1 MKLSELATHS
11 ETSTTTLKHWIRV
24 GILPPGQLKNATTAV
39 YEQRHVERARL
50 IVVLRD
56 VYGASTTAIRALTDL
71 IDAGASTLDV
81 MNACQTFVLGAP
93 EDLASDPAYAE
104 YRERTYE
111 LMRQRDWRGYPGA
124 AERGLAH
131 ALAQAAEVGLDY
143 DVETLMEY
151 ADALEP
157 FAQRNVAVLG
167 PTGSPD
173 EVARRMLLAVN
184 ARARQLVAVSSLAHA
199 AASVRS
205 AIARGAAPPDLA
217 APPAAPVRDPAE
229 FAAGA

>member
-1 MKLSELATHS
+1 MKLSELADQS
-11 ETSTTTLKHWIRV
+11 ATSTTTLKHWIRV
-24 GILPPGQLKNATTAV
+24 GILPPGELKNTTTAI
-39 YEQRHVERARL
+39 YDQRHVDRAKL
-50 IVVLRD
+50 ILVLRD
-56 VYGASTTAIRALTDL
+56 VYEASTTAIRALTDL
-71 IDAGASTLDV
+71 IDTEGTTTLDV
-81 MNACQTFVLGAP
+81 MNACQTFALGTP
-93 EDLASDPAYAE
+93 EDLASDPSYVE
-104 YRERTYE
+104 FSERTHE
-111 LMRQRDWRGYPGA
+111 LMRRRDWRGYPGA
-124 AERGLAH
+124 AERGLTH

-157 FAQRNVAVLG
+157 MAGRNVAALG

-205 AIARGAAPPDLA
+205 AIERGVAPPDLA
-217 APPAAPVRDPAE
+217 MPPAAP
-229 FAAGA
+229 GS